1 MESAIDHEAAL
12 AQMQALGYDPT
23 LANPDLMPVPKAR
36 RTWKAI
42 HYMALWVGMCICIPS
57 YMIASS
63 LIQGGMNVIEAV
75 LTVFLG
81 NAIVLVPM
89 ILNGHVG
96 VQYGIPFPIYARIS
110 FGVKGANIPALLRA
124 VVACGWFGIQC
135 WIGGSALYTILYT
148 LSPGVKNMPAL
159 LPAFMGVSLIPFVCF
174 LVFWALN
181 VGLILKGVESIK
193 KLETYCAPVLLLS
206 GFALLY
212 WAFAHAHGLGGLL
225 ASPSKFKTSGEFWAF
240 FFPALTG
247 MVGFWA
253 TLSLNI
259 PDFTR
264 YAHSQKDQII
274 GQAVGLPT
282 TMTMIAFI
290 GVAVTMATTV
300 IYGQAIWDPV
310 VLIGR
315 FENPLSIII
324 AMAAIVL
331 ATLAMNVAAN
341 VVAPANDFSNI
352 WPKQINFKRG
362 GLLTAAIGLLIM
374 PWKLLADPTG
384 YVFTWLIGYSA
395 LLGPVA
401 GILLVDY
408 FLIRKTRVAVDEL
421 YRYDSRYFYKGGTNP
436 VAVAALLLGIAP
448 NLPGFLLQIKAV
460 PDSMF
465 PAFLTDLYHYAWF
478 IGLAVSALVYYA
490 LTQTQGQKNFLA
502 TDLVNNQEGASL

>member
-1 MESAIDHEAAL
+1 MEAAL
-12 AQMQALGYDPT
+12 PKHYDPA
-23 LANPDLMPVPKAR
+23 LANHDLLPVPQDR
-36 RTWKAI
+36 RTWKAH

-63 LIQGGMNVIEAV
+63 LIQGGMNVIQAV

-89 ILNGHVG
+89 VLNGHVG

-110 FGVKGANIPALLRA
+110 FGVIGANIPALLRA

-135 WIGGSALYTILYT
+135 WIGGSAIYTILYT
-148 LSPGVKNMPAL
+148 LLPGVKNAPVIFPEAIGVAL
-159 LPAFMGVSLIPFVCF
+159 VPFICF
-174 LVFWALN
+174 LIFWAIN
-181 VGLILKGVESIK
+181 VGLIFKGVESIK
-193 KLETYCAPVLLLS
+193 KLETYCAPLLLLS

-212 WAFAHAHGLGGLL
+212 WAFQNAHGLGALL
-225 ASPSKFKTSGEFWAF
+225 AAPSKFQTTGEFLKF

-264 YAHSQKDQII
+264 YAYSQKDQII
-274 GQAVGLPT
+274 GQTLGLPT
-282 TMTMIAFI
+282 TMTLIAFI
-290 GVAVTMATTV
+290 GVAVTMATTL
-300 IYGQAIWDPV
+300 IYGEAIWDPV

-315 FENPLSIII
+315 FENPLTIVI
-324 AMAAIVL
+324 AMTAICL

-341 VVAPANDFSNI
+341 VVAPANDFANV
-352 WPKQINFKRG
+352 WPQQIDFKKG
-362 GLLTAAIGLLIM
+362 GLLTAIIGLLIM

-401 GILLVDY
+401 GILLIDY
-408 FLIRKTRVAVDEL
+408 FVIRKTHVVVDDL
-421 YRYDSRYFYKGGTNP
+421 YKLEGRYTYKNGTNP
-436 VAVAALLLGIAP
+436 NAIIALLCGVGL
-448 NLPGFLLQIKAV
+448 NLPGFLLQIKV
-460 PDSMF
+460 IQTGVL
-465 PAFLTDLYHYAWF
+465 PAFLTDLYDYAWF
-478 IGLAVSALVYYA
+478 IGLAVSSLVYYILQGSQTEKL
-490 LTQTQGQKNFLA
+490 LTS
-502 TDLVNNQEGASL
+502 EESSS